1 MKQKTKAIL
10 VDIVGVALI
19 LIAIPLGT
27 LPGPGVVPLVILGLS
42 LLATNHAWAER
53 LLAKVKHETLKA
65 TKRVTDSDP
74 VTKWGIDILS
84 VLFIAVAIYLL
95 TMVTKSIATTAG
107 ISLTIVGLSM
117 LITNQNRYLRAW
129 NRFRRKHKK

>member
-27 LPGPGVVPLVILGLS
+27 LPGPGGVPLVILGLS